1 MKWNRRVFVWLLEK
15 NYLIFERR
23 NASSEELGSTTDID
37 LDSFPSL
44 VDSAVNNS
52 GMLSVEPAA
61 PLESNTK
68 SELFGCPKSDVPSK
82 KLDREPQFQLLEWD
96 SINMNRRSS
105 SSTYQNTKWTV
116 VHVLQRS
123 WDHQQS
129 LNIPFSSFKNLDDSH
144 NPVGSSPGRDSRLPL
159 LEWHSVEVN
168 ERSLSA
174 TCPNSNWTLIPAV
187 QSSWNHQRDQ
197 NNWCE
202 SFGTLGL
209 CSSPVI
215 RNYPRYFYALVSP
228 ASTSYDKHEFG
239 RLILET
245 GRIIADLQYLPL
257 TLSHST
263 NCLILIA
270 DCNHYET
277 ACQGSETSS
286 SLPSS
291 ENHPGFMRNALVEE
305 NQTPGFG
312 NHEDESDSSLGGSH
326 DLINCN
332 EDMLDIHDQR
342 SFDFQISRDKGI
354 NAMVKTCSNHMAILI
369 CRRKRGSQTTVRE
382 NSESWTLTVDCPG
395 YILRFCSPGIE
406 MNGIQQRKGVEMNA
420 IQQRK
425 GQDIEKFP
433 GCLGRMVNLFDL
445 NSSVPGNRLLTDKPH
460 RDGPSH
466 SRSQSDV
473 VRMLSPTFGDPI
485 EDKVMVS
492 ELRRTL
498 SSKKGNAT
506 PMKMLLAQEMSKD
519 VESKRNPPNVVAK
532 LMGLDA
538 LPRQQHNSSPQRC
551 RFKGSS
557 RHSLCR
563 SEIPVG
569 SWEQDQSF
577 PDEQMQCEASP
588 CEVPNKYKDVYEIW
602 QQSPRTTYSRDS
614 TPQKGS
620 YIDNVNENKMALV
633 RQKFMEAKHL
643 VTDEKLR
650 QTKEFQ
656 DALEVLSSN
665 RDLFL
670 KCLDEPNST
679 FSQHLNNFRSL
690 SLPPQ
695 TKRITVL
702 RPSKMV
708 DKEKLAGTGDKAD
721 KQTKKPVQTDQVI
734 GWAQPWKTQDI
745 IRTPASPSPPSPRI
759 LLGGDLCE
767 ELEEDDAEES
777 KEVATKITR
786 QMRENMMGHRR
797 DETLLS
803 SVFSNGYTGDDS
815 SCNRSEN
822 EYAVENLSDSEV
834 MSPTS
839 RHSWDYINRFASPY
853 SSSPFS
859 RASCSPESS
868 VCREAKKRL
877 SERWA
882 MMTSNRTS
890 QEQRHGRRSSS
901 TLGEMLALSDT
912 KKLVRSEEEGSS
924 KEQEARGSTSCIASN
939 LYKEESTSDSPKNIL
954 RSKSVPGSSTMY
966 FSDPEASKE
975 QVPKELM
982 KAKSMKS
989 SLKEKVSSLFFSKN
1003 KKTNKE
1009 KYCGSQYTDESPSVT
1024 PGAPGSP
1031 LIHHRNISND
1041 ASQCANDNHIQECL
1055 SPVLGGSES
1064 KTPLPDLIG
1073 TGQKQGMIAVEGG
1086 LSVAKP
1092 SMSFHISENQEQPSP
1107 ISVLEPPFEEDE
1119 NTVSESSGGIK
1130 PVHRGVGVP
1139 PRSNLIDKSPPI
1151 ESIARTLSWN
1161 DSCSE
1166 TATLLYPSKLSSVS
1180 PGTNEEERDWFLFV
1194 QLLLSAA
1201 GLNGEEVQFDSF
1213 ISRWHSPE
1221 SPLDP
1226 CLRDKYDN
1234 LNDKEP
1240 LHEAK
1245 RRQWKSNRKLV
1256 FDCVNAALLELT
1268 GSGSD
1273 SSMRAIMSFGR
1284 AQTTAKEGASPMLV
1298 DHVWAQMEEW
1308 FSGKVKCLVG
1318 DDGDI
1323 DSLVVEKVVR
1333 KEVGKG
1339 WADNMKLETGNLGRE
1354 IEWRLVEELVEEAVI
1369 DLSGPWFFLN
1379 LVTTIV
1385 IMVSPT
1391 PLAEARAFFIFADSL
1406 VDNGNNNYLATTARA
1421 DSPPYG
1427 IDYPSHK
1434 PTGHFSNGL
1443 NLPDIISMLYIF
1455 TSFPFICEV
1464 CMNFRCIDTGILND
1478 TGIQF
1483 VNIIRIFRQFEYF
1496 QEYQTKL
1503 TNILGQEQAQRLV
1516 NQALVLIT
1524 LGGNDFVN
1532 NYFLVPL
1539 SARSR
1544 QFSIP
1549 DYCRDYCRYL
1559 ISEYRKILLHRTL
1572 RLRPGRVS
1580 HAESNG
1586 ECVPE
1591 IQQAANIF
1599 NPLLVQLI
1607 QQLNSQLGSNV
1618 FLSANAF
1625 SMNMDFISNPQRF
1638 GFVTSKVACCGQGPY
1653 NGLGSC
1659 TKLSNV
1665 CPNRDVYVFWDS
1677 FHPTERAN
1685 RLIVRQFMIGSTE
1698 YMNPMNLST
1707 IIAMDSTT

>member
-1 MKWNRRVFVWLLEK
+1 
-15 NYLIFERR
+15 
-23 NASSEELGSTTDID
+23 
-37 LDSFPSL
+37 
-44 VDSAVNNS
+44 
-52 GMLSVEPAA
+52 
-61 PLESNTK
+61 
-68 SELFGCPKSDVPSK
+68 
-82 KLDREPQFQLLEWD
+82 
-96 SINMNRRSS
+96 
-105 SSTYQNTKWTV
+105 
-116 VHVLQRS
+116 
-123 WDHQQS
+123 
-129 LNIPFSSFKNLDDSH
+129 
-144 NPVGSSPGRDSRLPL
+144 
-159 LEWHSVEVN
+159 
-168 ERSLSA
+168 
-174 TCPNSNWTLIPAV
+174 
-187 QSSWNHQRDQ
+187 
-197 NNWCE
+197 
-202 SFGTLGL
+202 
-209 CSSPVI
+209 
-215 RNYPRYFYALVSP
+215 
-228 ASTSYDKHEFG
+228 
-239 RLILET
+239 
-245 GRIIADLQYLPL
+245 
-257 TLSHST
+257 
-263 NCLILIA
+263 
-270 DCNHYET
+270 
-277 ACQGSETSS
+277 
-286 SLPSS
+286 
-291 ENHPGFMRNALVEE
+291 
-305 NQTPGFG
+305 
-312 NHEDESDSSLGGSH
+312 
-326 DLINCN
+326 
-332 EDMLDIHDQR
+332 
-342 SFDFQISRDKGI
+342 
-354 NAMVKTCSNHMAILI
+354 
-369 CRRKRGSQTTVRE
+369 
-382 NSESWTLTVDCPG
+382 
-395 YILRFCSPGIE
+395 
-406 MNGIQQRKGVEMNA
+406 MNGIQQRKGVEMNG

-473 VRMLSPTFGDPI
+473 VRMLSPPFGDPI

-498 SSKKGNAT
+498 SSKKGNVT

-670 KCLDEPNST
+670 KCLDEPSST

-708 DKEKLAGTGDKAD
+708 NKEKLAGTGDKAD
-721 KQTKKPVQTDQVI
+721 KQTKKPVQTGQVI
-734 GWAQPWKTQDI
+734 GWGRNNTASSPFPSPKVDEYPSQPTRIVVLKPSPGKTQDI
-745 IRTPASPSPPSPRI
+745 IRTPASPSPPSPRM

-777 KEVATKITR
+777 KEVAKEITR
-786 QMRENMMGHRR
+786 QMHENMMGHRR

-803 SVFSNGYTGDDS
+803 SAFSNGYTGDDS

-834 MSPTS
+834 MSPTF

-966 FSDPEASKE
+966 GVRLNVEVSDPEASKE
-975 QVPKELM
+975 QVPRELM

-1009 KYCGSQYTDESPSVT
+1009 KYCASQYTDESPSVT
-1024 PGAPGSP
+1024 PGTPGSP
-1031 LIHHRNISND
+1031 LIHPRNVSND
-1041 ASQCANDNHIQECL
+1041 ASQCANDNFIQECL
-1055 SPVLGGSES
+1055 SPVLGGSAS
-1064 KTPLPDLIG
+1064 KTPLSDLIG
-1073 TGQKQGMIAVEGG
+1073 TGQKQGMVAVEGG

-1092 SMSFHISENQEQPSP
+1092 SMPFHISENQEQPSP

-1151 ESIARTLSWN
+1151 ESIARTLSWD

-1180 PGTNEEERDWFLFV
+1180 PGANEEERDWFLFV

-1213 ISRWHSPE
+1213 IARWHSPE

-1268 GSGSD
+1268 GNGSD
-1273 SSMRAIMSFGR
+1273 SSTRAIMSFGR

-1308 FSGKVKCLVG
+1308 FSGKVKCLAG
-1318 DDGDI
+1318 DDGDS

-1333 KEVGKG
+1333 KEVVGKG
-1339 WADNMKLETGNLGRE
+1339 WADNMKLERDNLGRE

-1369 DLSGPWFFLN
+1369 DSSGPWLFLN

-1391 PLAEARAFFIFADSL
+1391 PLAEVRAFFGDSL

-1421 DSPPYG
+1421 DSLPYG
-1427 IDYPSHK
+1427 FGYPTHR
-1434 PTGHFSNGL
+1434 PTGRFSNGL
-1443 NLPDIISMLYIF
+1443 NLPDIIGDQIGSEP
-1455 TSFPFICEV
+1455 TFPYLSPELRGQKLLV
-1464 CMNFRCIDTGILND
+1464 GANFASAGIGILND
-1478 TGIQF
+1478 TGIQ
-1483 VNIIRIFRQFEYF
+1483 VNVIRIFRQFEYF
-1496 QEYQTKL
+1496 QEYQTRL
-1503 TNILGQEQAQRLV
+1503 TDIVGQEQAQRLV

-1544 QFSIP
+1544 QFSIS
-1549 DYCRDYCRYL
+1549 DYCRYL
-1559 ISEYRKILLHRTL
+1559 ISEYRKT
-1572 RLRPGRVS
+1572 RLVNTSTPRI
-1580 HAESNG
+1580 
-1586 ECVPE
+1586 VP
-1591 IQQAANIF
+1591 IYSYLKTWIKT
-1599 NPLLVQLI
+1599 
-1607 QQLNSQLGSNV
+1607 
-1618 FLSANAF
+1618 
-1625 SMNMDFISNPQRF
+1625 D
-1638 GFVTSKVACCGQGPY
+1638 
-1653 NGLGSC
+1653 
-1659 TKLSNV
+1659 
-1665 CPNRDVYVFWDS
+1665 
-1677 FHPTERAN
+1677 
-1685 RLIVRQFMIGSTE
+1685 
-1698 YMNPMNLST
+1698 
-1707 IIAMDSTT
+1707 